1 MRTLQQHLSA
11 YGAYHRDRRN
21 VATHFVGIPM
31 ILLAVVTLLSR
42 PMALAAVIAAVLALY
57 YLMLDRRLGLV
68 MTALLAVS
76 VFIGSQ
82 LAALPTHTWL
92 AVGIGGF
99 AIGWVLQF
107 IGHVFEGRKPAF
119 VDDIMSLAIGPLF
132 VVVEALFACGL
143 LSQLKAQLQQASI
156 NATPRQPAE
165 RV

>member
-1 MRTLQQHLSA
+1 MKTLQQHLSA

-21 VATHFVGIPM
+21 MATHFVGIPM

-92 AVGIGGF
+92 AMGIGGF

-132 VVVEALFACGL
+132 VVVEALFALGL
-143 LSQLKAQLQQASI
+143 LPQLKAQLQQGVAKH
-156 NATPRQPAE
+156 
-165 RV
+165 